1 MWPPFSLNIFL
12 NVMLKINENITI
24 EDWELVE
31 SFVRSS
37 GPGGQNVN
45 KVSSAVELRFEALR
59 SPNLPNQ
66 VKVRLKKF
74 AGRRW
79 TKEGAIVLK
88 CDETR
93 HQVRNREIVLKR
105 LKEMIKK
112 SLVTPRKRLATRPT
126 LASNRRRLTA
136 KKNRADLK
144 SNRARISTKNIL
156 LD

>member
-1 MWPPFSLNIFL
+1 
-12 NVMLKINENITI
+12 MLKIDDKITI
-24 EDWELVE
+24 KSWELSE
-31 SFVRSS
+31 QFIRAS

-45 KVSSAVELRFEALR
+45 KTSSAVELRFEAER
-59 SPNLPNQ
+59 SPSLSEP
-66 VKVRLKKF
+66 VKKRLKKI
-74 AGRRW
+74 AGAKW

-112 SLVTPRKRLATRPT
+112 SLVTPKRRLATRPT

-144 SNRARISTKNIL
+144 SNRARISTKNIPS
-156 LD
+156 D

>member
-1 MWPPFSLNIFL
+1 
-12 NVMLKINENITI
+12 MLKIDDKITI
-24 EDWELVE
+24 KSWELSE
-31 SFVRSS
+31 QFIRAS

-45 KVSSAVELRFEALR
+45 KTSSAVELRFEAER
-59 SPNLPNQ
+59 SPSLSEP
-66 VKVRLKKF
+66 VKKRLKKI
-74 AGRRW
+74 AGTKW
-79 TKEGAIVLK
+79 TKDGAIVLK

-112 SLVTPRKRLATRPT
+112 SLVTAKKRLATRPT
-126 LASNRRRLTA
+126 LASHRKRLAA

>member
-1 MWPPFSLNIFL
+1 
-12 NVMLKINENITI
+12 MLKINDKITI
-24 EDWELVE
+24 QSWELSE
-31 SFVRSS
+31 QFIRAS

-45 KVSSAVELRFEALR
+45 KTSSAVELRFEAER
-59 SPNLPNQ
+59 SPSLSEP
-66 VKVRLKKF
+66 VKKRLKKI
-74 AGRRW
+74 AGAKW

-112 SLVTPRKRLATRPT
+112 SLVTPKRRLATRPT

-136 KKNRADLK
+136 KKTRADLK
-144 SNRARISTKNIL
+144 SNRARISTKNIPL
-156 LD
+156 E

>member
-1 MWPPFSLNIFL
+1 
-12 NVMLKINENITI
+12 MLKIDDKITI
-24 EDWELVE
+24 KSWELSE
-31 SFVRSS
+31 QFIRAS

-45 KVSSAVELRFEALR
+45 KTSSAVELRFEAEK
-59 SPNLPNQ
+59 SPSLSEP
-66 VKVRLKKF
+66 VKKRLKKI
-74 AGRRW
+74 AGAKW

-112 SLVTPRKRLATRPT
+112 SLVTPKRRLATRPT

-144 SNRARISTKNIL
+144 SNRARISTKNIP

>member
-1 MWPPFSLNIFL
+1 
-12 NVMLKINENITI
+12 MLKIDDKITI
-24 EDWELVE
+24 KSWELSE
-31 SFVRSS
+31 QFIRAS

-45 KVSSAVELRFEALR
+45 KTSSAVELRFEAER
-59 SPNLPNQ
+59 SPSLSEP
-66 VKVRLKKF
+66 VKKRLKKI
-74 AGRRW
+74 AGAKW

-112 SLVTPRKRLATRPT
+112 SLVTPKRRLATRPT

-136 KKNRADLK
+136 KKIRADLK
-144 SNRARISTKNIL
+144 SNRARISTKNIP

>member
-1 MWPPFSLNIFL
+1 
-12 NVMLKINENITI
+12 MLKINEQITLQS
-24 EDWELVE
+24 WELSE
-31 SFVRSS
+31 QFIRAS

-45 KVSSAVELRFEALR
+45 KTSSAVELRFEAER
-59 SPNLPNQ
+59 SPSLSEP
-66 VKVRLKKF
+66 VKKRLKKI
-74 AGRRW
+74 AGAKW

-112 SLVTPRKRLATRPT
+112 SLVTPKRRLATRPT

-144 SNRARISTKNIL
+144 SNRARISTKNIP

>member
-1 MWPPFSLNIFL
+1 
-12 NVMLKINENITI
+12 MLQIDDKITI
-24 EDWELVE
+24 KSWELSE
-31 SFVRSS
+31 QFIRAS

-45 KVSSAVELRFEALR
+45 KTSSAVELRFEAER
-59 SPNLPNQ
+59 SPSLSEP
-66 VKVRLKKF
+66 VKKRLKKI
-74 AGRRW
+74 AGTKW
-79 TKEGAIVLK
+79 TKDGAIVLK

-112 SLVTPRKRLATRPT
+112 SLVTAKKRLATRPT
-126 LASNRRRLTA
+126 LASHRKRLAA

-144 SNRARISTKNIL
+144 SNRARISTKNIP

>member
-1 MWPPFSLNIFL
+1 
-12 NVMLKINENITI
+12 MLKIDDKITI
-24 EDWELVE
+24 KSWELSE
-31 SFVRSS
+31 QFIRAS

-45 KVSSAVELRFEALR
+45 KTSSAVELRFEAER
-59 SPNLPNQ
+59 SPSLSEP
-66 VKVRLKKF
+66 VKKRLKKI
-74 AGRRW
+74 AGTKW

>member
-1 MWPPFSLNIFL
+1 
-12 NVMLKINENITI
+12 MLKIDDKITI
-24 EDWELVE
+24 QSWELSE
-31 SFVRSS
+31 QFIRAS

-45 KVSSAVELRFEALR
+45 KTSSAVELRFEAER
-59 SPNLPNQ
+59 SPSLSEP
-66 VKVRLKKF
+66 VKKRLKKI
-74 AGRRW
+74 AGAKW

-144 SNRARISTKNIL
+144 SNRARISTKNIP

>member
-1 MWPPFSLNIFL
+1 
-12 NVMLKINENITI
+12 MLKIDDKITI
-24 EDWELVE
+24 KSWELSE
-31 SFVRSS
+31 QFIRAS

-45 KVSSAVELRFEALR
+45 KTSSAVELRFEAER
-59 SPNLPNQ
+59 SPSLSEP
-66 VKVRLKKF
+66 VKKRLKKI
-74 AGRRW
+74 AGTKW
-79 TKEGAIVLK
+79 TKDGAIVLK

-112 SLVTPRKRLATRPT
+112 SLVTPKKRLATRPT
-126 LASNRRRLTA
+126 LASNRRRLTT

-144 SNRARISTKNIL
+144 SNRARISTKNIP

>member
-1 MWPPFSLNIFL
+1 MPK
-12 NVMLKINENITI
+12 MLKIDDKITI
-24 EDWELVE
+24 QSWELSE
-31 SFVRSS
+31 QFIRAS

-45 KVSSAVELRFEALR
+45 KTSSAVELRFEAER
-59 SPNLPNQ
+59 SPSLSEP
-66 VKVRLKKF
+66 VKKRLKKI
-74 AGRRW
+74 AGTKW

-93 HQVRNREIVLKR
+93 HQVRNREIALKR

>member
-1 MWPPFSLNIFL
+1 
-12 NVMLKINENITI
+12 MLQIDDKITI
-24 EDWELVE
+24 KSWELSE
-31 SFVRSS
+31 QFIRAS

-45 KVSSAVELRFEALR
+45 KTSSAVELRFEAER
-59 SPNLPNQ
+59 SPSLSEP
-66 VKVRLKKF
+66 VKKRLKKI
-74 AGRRW
+74 AGTKW
-79 TKEGAIVLK
+79 TKDGAIVLK

-112 SLVTPRKRLATRPT
+112 SLVTAKKRLATRPT

-144 SNRARISTKNIL
+144 SNRARISTKNIP

>member
-1 MWPPFSLNIFL
+1 
-12 NVMLKINENITI
+12 MLKIDDKITI
-24 EDWELVE
+24 QSWELSE
-31 SFVRSS
+31 QFIRAS

-45 KVSSAVELRFEALR
+45 KTSSAVELRFEAER
-59 SPNLPNQ
+59 SPSLSEP
-66 VKVRLKKF
+66 VKKRLKKI
-74 AGRRW
+74 AGTKW
-79 TKEGAIVLK
+79 TKDGAIVLK

-112 SLVTPRKRLATRPT
+112 SLLTPKKRLATRPT

-144 SNRARISTKNIL
+144 SNRAKISTKNIL

>member
-1 MWPPFSLNIFL
+1 
-12 NVMLKINENITI
+12 MLKIDDKITI
-24 EDWELVE
+24 QSWELSE
-31 SFVRSS
+31 QFIRAS

-45 KVSSAVELRFEALR
+45 KTSSAVELRFEAER
-59 SPNLPNQ
+59 SPSLSEP
-66 VKVRLKKF
+66 VKERLKKI
-74 AGRRW
+74 AGTKW
-79 TKEGAIVLK
+79 TKDGAIVLK

-112 SLVTPRKRLATRPT
+112 SLVTPKKRLATRPT

-144 SNRARISTKNIL
+144 SNRARISTKNIP

>member
-1 MWPPFSLNIFL
+1 
-12 NVMLKINENITI
+12 MLKIDDKITI
-24 EDWELVE
+24 KSWELSE
-31 SFVRSS
+31 QFIRAS

-45 KVSSAVELRFEALR
+45 KTTSAVELRFEAER
-59 SPNLPNQ
+59 SPSLSEP
-66 VKVRLKKF
+66 VKKRLKKI
-74 AGRRW
+74 AGAKW

-112 SLVTPRKRLATRPT
+112 SLVTPKRRLATRPT

-144 SNRARISTKNIL
+144 SNRARISTKNIP

>member
-1 MWPPFSLNIFL
+1 
-12 NVMLKINENITI
+12 MLKINDKITI
-24 EDWELVE
+24 QSWELSE
-31 SFVRSS
+31 QFIRAS

-45 KVSSAVELRFEALR
+45 KTSSAVELRFEAER
-59 SPNLPNQ
+59 SPSLSEP
-66 VKVRLKKF
+66 VKKRLKKI
-74 AGRRW
+74 AGTKW
-79 TKEGAIVLK
+79 TKDGAIVLK

-112 SLVTPRKRLATRPT
+112 SLLTPKKRLATRPT

-144 SNRARISTKNIL
+144 SNRARISTKNIP

>member
-1 MWPPFSLNIFL
+1 
-12 NVMLKINENITI
+12 MLKIHDKITI
-24 EDWELVE
+24 QSWELSE
-31 SFVRSS
+31 QFIRAS

-45 KVSSAVELRFEALR
+45 KTSSAVELRFEAER
-59 SPNLPNQ
+59 SPSLSEP
-66 VKVRLKKF
+66 VKKRLKKI
-74 AGRRW
+74 AGTKW
-79 TKEGAIVLK
+79 TKDGAIVLK

-112 SLVTPRKRLATRPT
+112 SLVTPKKRLATRPT

-144 SNRARISTKNIL
+144 SNRDRISTKNIP

>member
-1 MWPPFSLNIFL
+1 
-12 NVMLKINENITI
+12 MLKIDDKITI
-24 EDWELVE
+24 KSWELSE
-31 SFVRSS
+31 QFIRAS

-45 KVSSAVELRFEALR
+45 KTSSAVELRFEAER
-59 SPNLPNQ
+59 SPSLSES
-66 VKVRLKKF
+66 VKKRLKKI
-74 AGRRW
+74 AGAKW

-112 SLVTPRKRLATRPT
+112 SLVTPKRRLATRPT

-144 SNRARISTKNIL
+144 SNRARISTKNIP

>member
-1 MWPPFSLNIFL
+1 
-12 NVMLKINENITI
+12 MLKINDKITI
-24 EDWELVE
+24 QSWELSE
-31 SFVRSS
+31 QFIRAS

-45 KVSSAVELRFEALR
+45 KTSSAVELRFEAER
-59 SPNLPNQ
+59 SPSLSEP
-66 VKVRLKKF
+66 VKKRLKKI
-74 AGRRW
+74 AGTKW
-79 TKEGAIVLK
+79 TKDGAIVLK

-112 SLVTPRKRLATRPT
+112 SLVTAKKRLATRPT
-126 LASNRRRLTA
+126 LASHRKRLAA

>member
-1 MWPPFSLNIFL
+1 
-12 NVMLKINENITI
+12 MLKIDDKITI
-24 EDWELVE
+24 QSWELSE
-31 SFVRSS
+31 QFIRAS

-45 KVSSAVELRFEALR
+45 KTSSAVELRFEAER
-59 SPNLPNQ
+59 SPSLSEP
-66 VKVRLKKF
+66 VKKRLKKI
-74 AGRRW
+74 AGTKW
-79 TKEGAIVLK
+79 TKDGAIVLK

-112 SLVTPRKRLATRPT
+112 SLITPKKRLATRPT

-144 SNRARISTKNIL
+144 SNRARISTKNIP

>member
-1 MWPPFSLNIFL
+1 
-12 NVMLKINENITI
+12 MLKIDDKITI
-24 EDWELVE
+24 KSWELSE
-31 SFVRSS
+31 QFIRAS

-45 KVSSAVELRFEALR
+45 KTSSAVELRFEAER
-59 SPNLPNQ
+59 SPSLSEP
-66 VKVRLKKF
+66 VKKRLKKI
-74 AGRRW
+74 AGAKW

-112 SLVTPRKRLATRPT
+112 SLVTPKRRLATRPT

-136 KKNRADLK
+136 KKNRADMK
-144 SNRARISTKNIL
+144 SNRARISTKNIP

>member
-1 MWPPFSLNIFL
+1 
-12 NVMLKINENITI
+12 MLKIDDKITI
-24 EDWELVE
+24 KSWELSE
-31 SFVRSS
+31 QFIRAS

-45 KVSSAVELRFEALR
+45 KTSSAVELRFEAER
-59 SPNLPNQ
+59 SPSLSEPM
-66 VKVRLKKF
+66 KKRLKKI
-74 AGRRW
+74 AGTKW
-79 TKEGAIVLK
+79 TKDGAIVLK

-112 SLVTPRKRLATRPT
+112 SLVTPKRRLATRPT

-144 SNRARISTKNIL
+144 SNRARISTKNIP

>member
-1 MWPPFSLNIFL
+1 
-12 NVMLKINENITI
+12 MLKIDDKITI
-24 EDWELVE
+24 KSWELSE
-31 SFVRSS
+31 QFIRAS

-45 KVSSAVELRFEALR
+45 KTSSAVELRFEAER
-59 SPNLPNQ
+59 SPSLSEPM
-66 VKVRLKKF
+66 KKRLKKI
-74 AGRRW
+74 AGTKW
-79 TKEGAIVLK
+79 TKDGAIVLK

-112 SLVTPRKRLATRPT
+112 SLLTPKKRLATRPT

-144 SNRARISTKNIL
+144 SNRARISTKNIP

>member
-1 MWPPFSLNIFL
+1 
-12 NVMLKINENITI
+12 MLKIDDKITI
-24 EDWELVE
+24 KSWELSE
-31 SFVRSS
+31 QFIRAS

-45 KVSSAVELRFEALR
+45 KTSSAVELRFEAER
-59 SPNLPNQ
+59 SPSLSEP
-66 VKVRLKKF
+66 VKKRLKKI
-74 AGRRW
+74 AGAKW

-112 SLVTPRKRLATRPT
+112 SLVTPKRRLATRPT
-126 LASNRRRLTA
+126 LASNRRRLIA

-144 SNRARISTKNIL
+144 SNRARISTKNIP

>member
-1 MWPPFSLNIFL
+1 
-12 NVMLKINENITI
+12 MLKIDDKVTI
-24 EDWELVE
+24 KSWELSE
-31 SFVRSS
+31 QFIRAS

-45 KVSSAVELRFEALR
+45 KTSSAVELRFEAER
-59 SPNLPNQ
+59 SPSLSEP
-66 VKVRLKKF
+66 VKKRLKKI
-74 AGRRW
+74 AGAKW

-112 SLVTPRKRLATRPT
+112 SLVTPKRRLATRPT
-126 LASNRRRLTA
+126 LASNRRRLSA

-144 SNRARISTKNIL
+144 SNRARISTKNIP

>member
-1 MWPPFSLNIFL
+1 
-12 NVMLKINENITI
+12 MLKIDDKITI
-24 EDWELVE
+24 KSWELSE
-31 SFVRSS
+31 QFIRAS

-45 KVSSAVELRFEALR
+45 KTSSAVELRFEAER
-59 SPNLPNQ
+59 SPSLSEP
-66 VKVRLKKF
+66 VKKRLKKI
-74 AGRRW
+74 AGAKW

-112 SLVTPRKRLATRPT
+112 SLVTPKRRLATRPT

-144 SNRARISTKNIL
+144 SNRARISTNNIP

>member
-1 MWPPFSLNIFL
+1 
-12 NVMLKINENITI
+12 MLKIDDKITI
-24 EDWELVE
+24 QSCELSE
-31 SFVRSS
+31 QFIRAS

-45 KVSSAVELRFEALR
+45 KTSSAVELRFEAER
-59 SPNLPNQ
+59 SPSLSEP
-66 VKVRLKKF
+66 VKKRLKKI
-74 AGRRW
+74 AGTKW
-79 TKEGAIVLK
+79 TKDGAIVLK

-112 SLVTPRKRLATRPT
+112 SLLTPKKRLATRPT

-144 SNRARISTKNIL
+144 SNRARISTKNIP

>member
-1 MWPPFSLNIFL
+1 
-12 NVMLKINENITI
+12 MLKIDDKITI
-24 EDWELVE
+24 KSWELSE
-31 SFVRSS
+31 QFIRAS
-37 GPGGQNVN
+37 GHGGQNVN
-45 KVSSAVELRFEALR
+45 KTSSAVELRFEAER
-59 SPNLPNQ
+59 SPSLSEP
-66 VKVRLKKF
+66 VKKRLKKI
-74 AGRRW
+74 AGAKW

-112 SLVTPRKRLATRPT
+112 SLVTPKRRLATRPT
-126 LASNRRRLTA
+126 IASNRRRLTA

-144 SNRARISTKNIL
+144 SNRARISTKNIP

>member
-1 MWPPFSLNIFL
+1 
-12 NVMLKINENITI
+12 MLKIDDKITI
-24 EDWELVE
+24 KSWELSE
-31 SFVRSS
+31 QFIRAS

-45 KVSSAVELRFEALR
+45 KTSSAVELRFEAER
-59 SPNLPNQ
+59 SPSLSEP
-66 VKVRLKKF
+66 VKKRLKKS
-74 AGRRW
+74 AGAKW
-79 TKEGAIVLK
+79 TKEAAIVLK

-112 SLVTPRKRLATRPT
+112 SLVTPKRRLATRPT

-144 SNRARISTKNIL
+144 SNRARISTKNIP

>member
-1 MWPPFSLNIFL
+1 
-12 NVMLKINENITI
+12 MLKIDDKITI
-24 EDWELVE
+24 KSWELSE
-31 SFVRSS
+31 QFIRAS

-45 KVSSAVELRFEALR
+45 KTSSAVELRFEAER
-59 SPNLPNQ
+59 SPSLSEP
-66 VKVRLKKF
+66 VKKRLKKI
-74 AGRRW
+74 AGAKW

-112 SLVTPRKRLATRPT
+112 SLVTPRKRLVTRPT

-144 SNRARISTKNIL
+144 SNRARISTKNIP

>member
-1 MWPPFSLNIFL
+1 
-12 NVMLKINENITI
+12 MLKIDDKITI
-24 EDWELVE
+24 KSWELSE
-31 SFVRSS
+31 QFIRAS

-45 KVSSAVELRFEALR
+45 KTSSAVELRFEAER
-59 SPNLPNQ
+59 SPSLSEP
-66 VKVRLKKF
+66 VKKRLKKI
-74 AGRRW
+74 AGTKW
-79 TKEGAIVLK
+79 TKDGAIVLK

-112 SLVTPRKRLATRPT
+112 SLVTAKKRLATRPT
-126 LASNRRRLTA
+126 LASHRRRLAA

-144 SNRARISTKNIL
+144 SNRARISTKNIP

>member
-1 MWPPFSLNIFL
+1 M
-12 NVMLKINENITI
+12 ENIPSAHPSFKITI
-24 EDWELVE
+24 KSWELSE
-31 SFVRSS
+31 QFIRAS

-45 KVSSAVELRFEALR
+45 KTSSAVELRFEAER
-59 SPNLPNQ
+59 SPSLSEP
-66 VKVRLKKF
+66 VKKRLKKI
-74 AGRRW
+74 AGAKW

-105 LKEMIKK
+105 LKEKIKK
-112 SLVTPRKRLATRPT
+112 SLVTPKRRLATRPT

-144 SNRARISTKNIL
+144 SNRARISTKNIP